1 MHEGF
6 CKAFGFVKTQ
16 QQHAAEY
23 LQDGRGVQGR
33 KRQKRSICGES
44 SIGNNCVAVGVE
56 VGAIGAEVLK
66 RIDTAGAD
74 ILSVQQRLNGLQYGS
89 IGGLRQQTQQRGLA
103 LEQPALHSRDGKGPV
118 AVRDGGEN
126 LGRKFFCKQKGAFGL
141 TAGAEISG
149 AARICRKMLLP
160 TFGAADARE
169 APLKPPE
176 CRTMNFEPQKLD
188 RATPTPKF
196 NIPCSIFCGSKR
208 STAVQPS
215 WHGRTG
221 IEITSS
227 I

>member
-56 VGAIGAEVLK
+56 VGAIGAEGPK
-66 RIDTAGAD
+66 RSDTAGAD
-74 ILSVQQRLNGLQYGS
+74 IFSVWQRLNGLQYGS

-103 LEQPALHSRDGKGPV
+103 LEQPAQHSRDGKGPV

-169 APLKPPE
+169 APLKPPTRKE
-176 CRTMNFEPQKLD
+176 FLHRTHD
-188 RATPTPKF
+188 HRAQRPGLRLEAF
-196 NIPCSIFCGSKR
+196 FVSADVR
-208 STAVQPS
+208 AYQ
-215 WHGRTG
+215 
-221 IEITSS
+221 
-227 I
+227 